1 METRLVGL
9 EQVPSITVVAS
20 RGNELLGKEVPG
32 NPGYIIIKIVHVQV
46 IPQPG
51 GYDALLQVEVD
62 QQEPLNLK
70 AADVEAIVELTST
83 IEAPEETRNKKN
95 Q

>member
-9 EQVPSITVVAS
+9 KQVPSITEVAS
-20 RGNELLGKEVPG
+20 RGNELLGKEAPG
-32 NPGYIIIKIVHVQV
+32 NPGYTIVKIVHVQV
-46 IPQPG
+46 VQQPG
-51 GYDALLQVEVD
+51 GYDALLLVKVD

-83 IEAPEETRNKKN
+83 IDTPEEKA
-95 Q
+95 